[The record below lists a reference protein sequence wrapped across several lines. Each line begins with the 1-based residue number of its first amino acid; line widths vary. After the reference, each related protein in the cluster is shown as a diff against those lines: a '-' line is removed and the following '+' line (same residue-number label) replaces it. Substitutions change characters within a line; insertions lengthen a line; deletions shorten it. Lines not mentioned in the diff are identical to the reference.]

1 MINNPEKE
9 LYDKIYAD
17 PKHANYGH
25 TNHGKKLVDE
35 IRTFEDVFPS
45 SWLDVGCGYNELIKS
60 IRDRKSIFKVKDSWG
75 IDFSCPGA
83 DQNCDLLELPFPDK
97 RWDFITAFDV
107 LEHVLPEQVPFALKE
122 MSRVSYRFAF
132 TISFREGRL
141 KIDGRNVH
149 PTVWT
154 ASAWTEAIESAGGI
168 ISKTARLGDSPAVIY
183 EAGFFLGKWS
193 KI

>member
-1 MINNPEKE
+1 MTLINNPEKE

-25 TNHGKKLVDE
+25 TNHGKNLVDE
-35 IRTFEDVFPS
+35 IRTFEDEFPS

-60 IRDRKSIFKVKDSWG
+60 IRDRKSIFKIKDSWG

-122 MSRVSYRFAF
+122 MSRVSKRFAF
-132 TISFREGRL
+132 TISFKTAPVWYG
-141 KIDGRNVH
+141 KTVH
-149 PTVWT
+149 PTVWPP
-154 ASAWTEAIESAGGI
+154 SVWTEAIEKADGS
-168 ISKTARLGDSPAVIY
+168 ISSISSPSN
-183 EAGFFLGKWS
+183 GFFIGKW
-193 KI
+193 KVI